1 MYFRGLFASFFSKIF
16 SFFCNTLLSL
26 LFHRKKVSICA
37 FIAAENSLKRIN
49 PQPKIVENVVPP
61 ASATQKLRQTMFRS
75 TRKKMKKCLAI
86 KRSLP
91 TIREIFL
98 FKRTRNIDMTEESK
112 KKNAAEIKFTETDAL
127 NRYVTETG
135 KILPRKFTGL
145 TSKEQRHVKKT
156 IKHARNMLLMK

>member
-1 MYFRGLFASFFSKIF
+1 
-16 SFFCNTLLSL
+16 
-26 LFHRKKVSICA
+26 
-37 FIAAENSLKRIN
+37 
-49 PQPKIVENVVPP
+49 
-61 ASATQKLRQTMFRS
+61 
-75 TRKKMKKCLAI
+75 MKKCLAI